1 MAILWRCLK
10 LPNIYDM
17 EYNSFRKNLDLILRT
32 QDVSTKTQLEFLMQE
47 YGMRESKRYGLMKP
61 STRQL
66 DLAWDYAK
74 IKIGTKWEKVEVKE
88 KIRYITVKEYSYKRN
103 KKTIHVKSY
112 KRRYKNV

>member
-1 MAILWRCLK
+1 MGILWRCLN
-10 LPNIYDM
+10 LSNIYKT
-17 EYNSFRKNLDLILRT
+17 EYESLRKNLNVIFDRET
-32 QDVSTKTQLEFLMQE
+32 FKTKSDLEFLMKE
-47 YGMRESKRYGLMKP
+47 YGLRYNKKWGNLRPSSK
-61 STRQL
+61 QL